1 MSIEETQKKLNEYFA
16 EKLDTFGATPKG
28 VDYNGPE
35 AQDVRFE
42 QLVKVIDPAQKFT
55 VIDYGSGYGAMFDFL
70 HKKGWDF
77 EYYGIDL
84 IEKMVLA
91 GRETHKNFPNAHF
104 TTDEKEVPLADYLLA
119 GAIFNIKMEAS
130 YDDWQEFTL
139 QTLRNMD
146 TLCSKGFS
154 FNMLTKYSD
163 ADLVAKHPDL
173 FYGDPLL
180 FFDFC
185 KRNFSRNVAL
195 LHDYGLYDFTILVRK
210 DI

>member
-1 MSIEETQKKLNEYFA
+1 MSMDETQKKLSNYFS
-16 EKLDTFGATPKG
+16 EKLDEFGATPKG

-35 AQDVRFE
+35 SQALRFE
-42 QLVKVIDPAQKFT
+42 QLVKVINPSRLFS
-55 VIDYGSGYGAMFDFL
+55 VIDYGSGYGGMFDFL
-70 HKKGWDF
+70 NGKGWEF

-91 GRETHKNFPNAHF
+91 GREAHKDFPNAHF
-104 TTDEKEVPLADYLLA
+104 TTDESAVPLADYLLA
-119 GAIFNIKMEAS
+119 GAIFNIKLAES
-130 YDDWQEFTL
+130 YENWQDFTCK
-139 QTLRNMD
+139 TLSRMNA
-146 TLCSKGFS
+146 LCSKGFA

-163 ADLVAKHPDL
+163 SDRMAQRPDL
-173 FYGDPLL
+173 FYGDPLF

-210 DI
+210 DV

>member
-16 EKLDTFGATPKG
+16 EKLDTYGATPKG

-35 AQDVRFE
+35 AQAVRFE
-42 QLVKVIDPAQKFT
+42 QLVKVIDPAQKFL

-70 HKKGWDF
+70 HNKGWDF

-91 GRETHKNFPNAHF
+91 GREAHKDFPNAHF
-104 TTDEKEVPLADYLLA
+104 TTDEKEVPLVDYLLA
-119 GAIFNIKMEAS
+119 GAIFNIKLEAS
-130 YDDWQEFTL
+130 YEDWQDFTL
-139 QTLRNMD
+139 QILRNMD
-146 TLCSKGFS
+146 KLCSKGFS

-163 ADLVAKHPDL
+163 ADRMVERPDL
-173 FYGDPLL
+173 FFGDPL
-180 FFDFC
+180 FYFDFC

>member
-1 MSIEETQKKLNEYFA
+1 MSIEETQKKLGEYFTD
-16 EKLDTFGATPKG
+16 KLKTHGATPKG

-35 AQDVRFE
+35 AQAVRFE
-42 QLVKVIDPAQKFT
+42 QLVKVIDPARKFS

-70 HKKGWDF
+70 YKKGWDF

-84 IEKMVLA
+84 IEKMVIA
-91 GRETHKNFPNAHF
+91 GRETHKNFSNAHF
-104 TTDEKEVPLADYLLA
+104 TIDESEVPVADYLLA
-119 GAIFNIKMEAS
+119 GAIFNIKLEAS
-130 YDDWQEFTL
+130 YEDWQEFTL
-139 QTLRNMD
+139 KTLRNMD
-146 TLCSKGFS
+146 KLCSKGFS

-163 ADLVAKHPDL
+163 TDRMAERPDL
-173 FYGDPLL
+173 FFGDPLL
-180 FFDFC
+180 YFDFC

>member
-1 MSIEETQKKLNEYFA
+1 MSIEETQKKLNEYFT

-35 AQDVRFE
+35 AQAVRFE
-42 QLVKVIDPAQKFT
+42 QLVKVINPVQKFS

-70 HKKGWDF
+70 RNKGWDF

-91 GRETHKNFPNAHF
+91 GRETHKDFPNAHF
-104 TTDEKEVPLADYLLA
+104 TTDEKEVHLVDYLLA

-130 YDDWQEFTL
+130 YEDWQEFTL

-146 TLCSKGFS
+146 KLCAKGFS

-163 ADLVAKHPDL
+163 ADRTAERPDL
-173 FYGDPLL
+173 FFGDPL
-180 FFDFC
+180 FYFDFC

>member
-1 MSIEETQKKLNEYFA
+1 MSIEETQKKLGEYFTD
-16 EKLDTFGATPKG
+16 KLKTHGATPKG

-35 AQDVRFE
+35 AQAVRFE
-42 QLVKVIDPAQKFT
+42 QLVKVIDPARKFS

-70 HKKGWDF
+70 YKKGWNF

-84 IEKMVLA
+84 IEKMVIA
-91 GRETHKNFPNAHF
+91 GRETHKNFSNAHF
-104 TTDEKEVPLADYLLA
+104 TIDESEVPVADYLLA
-119 GAIFNIKMEAS
+119 GAIFNIKLEAS
-130 YDDWQEFTL
+130 YEDWQEFTL
-139 QTLRNMD
+139 KTLRNMD
-146 TLCSKGFS
+146 KLCSKGFS

-163 ADLVAKHPDL
+163 TDRMAERPDL
-173 FYGDPLL
+173 FFGDPLL
-180 FFDFC
+180 YFDFC